1 MDLDINV
8 GQLSN
13 FKIFITKNIESKD
26 GWTQIKPF
34 IIIKLC
40 SSDGLEGWGE
50 AFSIKYREK
59 GIAQII
65 ERLIEDISKLESLT
79 IRKFRQRMAEI
90 SDNHKSL
97 DFCAATSAI
106 EIALWDMSGKIKGLP
121 IYSILSD
128 EPSRP
133 VTYYTTC
140 WGSKNHNDDVIM
152 NRVRELV
159 EYGSKAIKIYPFQNR
174 DFENS
179 INFVTKVI
187 NLIGPKVRLMLDLA
201 VPSNFTETKKFMDKI
216 SFANPYWIEEPVDG
230 EDISKLVELKIDCT
244 SKIVTGEKQCGI
256 NHFNELIL
264 RNAADIFN
272 PDISCVGGLVE
283 MLEISKIAKTENILI
298 SPHCWNSM
306 SVSAAAMVH
315 VCSIMTNS
323 DMAEIFIEH
332 IAQSKDYCEPA
343 FKNENNKLIPNN
355 SPGLGIKINEES
367 LSDLSDHVFEAMLN
381 E

>member
-1 MDLDINV
+1 
-8 GQLSN
+8 
-13 FKIFITKNIESKD
+13 
-26 GWTQIKPF
+26 
-34 IIIKLC
+34 
-40 SSDGLEGWGE
+40 
-50 AFSIKYREK
+50 
-59 GIAQII
+59 
-65 ERLIEDISKLESLT
+65 
-79 IRKFRQRMAEI
+79 
-90 SDNHKSL
+90 
-97 DFCAATSAI
+97 
-106 EIALWDMSGKIKGLP
+106 
-121 IYSILSD
+121 
-128 EPSRP
+128 
-133 VTYYTTC
+133 
-140 WGSKNHNDDVIM
+140 M

-179 INFVTKVI
+179 INFVTKVS
-187 NLIGPKVRLMLDLA
+187 NLLGPKVKLMLDLA

-332 IAQSKDYCEPA
+332 IAQSKDYCEPS

>member
-133 VTYYTTC
+133 VTYHTTC
-140 WGSKNHNDDVIM
+140 WSSKNHNDDVIM

-201 VPSNFTETKKFMDKI
+201 VPSNFTETKKFMDEI